1 MNQLPLFPL
10 KLVLL
15 PKEKIS
21 LHIFEDRYKKMISQC
36 IKQQSMFGIV
46 LSLNDKMEK
55 IGCSVKIINIV
66 KEFDSG
72 EFDITA
78 EGVARFRVEDVIKEK
93 SLNIGLIEYIP
104 DETLC
109 HDYNLL
115 NSVQDKYIKILLSHQ
130 INMDLDIEMNKS
142 SAFELTERILLPVN
156 VKQLILEVD
165 DETERLC
172 ILNDVF
178 DKLLRRK
185 QKNQDFER
193 PDTLNIN

>member
-15 PKEKIS
+15 PREKIS
-21 LHIFEDRYKKMISQC
+21 LHIFEDRYKKMISKC
-36 IKQQSMFGIV
+36 IKEQSMFGIV
-46 LSLNDKMEK
+46 LSVNEKMEK
-55 IGCSVKIINIV
+55 IGCSVKISQIV
-66 KEFDSG
+66 KEFNNG
-72 EFDITA
+72 EFDIVA
-78 EGVARFRVEDVIKEK
+78 EGVARFRVENIIKNN

-104 DETLC
+104 NETIC
-109 HDYNLL
+109 HDYNLI
-115 NSVQDKYIKILLSHQ
+115 NSVQEKYIKILLSHQ
-130 INMDLDIEMNKS
+130 INMDLDVEMNKS

-178 DKLLRRK
+178 DKLLRLRE
-185 QKNQDFER
+185 KNQDFER
-193 PDTLNIN
+193 PDTFNIN